1 MYNHVGEASS
11 MHEKNSKQAS
21 EEKRNLLKVLKTKE
35 DMLRKLNL
43 VKMYRAKVNAIG
55 LFEKI
60 LANRLFS
67 CDVIKI
73 LKSKL

>member
-1 MYNHVGEASS
+1 